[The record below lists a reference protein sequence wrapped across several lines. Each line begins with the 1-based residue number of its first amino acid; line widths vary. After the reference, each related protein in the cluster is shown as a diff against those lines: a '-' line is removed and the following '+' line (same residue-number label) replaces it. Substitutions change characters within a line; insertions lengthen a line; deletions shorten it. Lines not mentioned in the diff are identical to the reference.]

1 VKVLVL
7 HGPNLNLL
15 GTRQPEIYGSTTLAQ
30 IDHLLEV
37 RGGELG
43 VEVTVT
49 QSNSE
54 GTLVDAIQEAREA
67 VSGILINPGGYSH
80 TSVAIR
86 DALLAVGIPAVEIH
100 LSNPS
105 AREEFRHVDL
115 VAGACL
121 GVVAGFGARGY
132 VVALEQLVTTLRASQ
147 AD

>member
-43 VEVTVT
+43 VEVTAT

-54 GTLVDAIQEAREA
+54 GILVDAIQEAREA